1 MSCFFRP
8 PSDTCKLSQLRITK
22 PLPSAFR
29 LLASIMIRW
38 KNGHCFKRR
47 RAGQISEL
55 LCNSLVFPSL
65 RLPLLQ
71 PNILTAKHG
80 DGSQSG
86 PMVTGNPFCHI
97 YGFHVSCS
105 CLQSRRARFQS
116 INVTSEKTVGG
127 QSFGWKL
134 HEIAD
139 WLSEAWRVWLANLWP
154 VVSPVKLCLLEVWWL
169 QFLSVSSWKLVL
181 QEHPACRWQSSQ
193 NTSQGFSKKFLVSP
207 QWRITWEPKKKI
219 FKKSMEHLGTLK
231 SSGIW
236 SSGTPS
242 PWLSEWPRPNGPT
255 TTIYETMDHG
265 SSLLLQLKLVFG
277 NVILFF
283 RS

>member
-1 MSCFFRP
+1 MSFF
-8 PSDTCKLSQLRITK
+8 SATIDTCKLSQLRITK

-38 KNGHCFKRR
+38 KNGHCFKRWQS
-47 RAGQISEL
+47 GQISEL

-71 PNILTAKHG
+71 PNILTAKHEN
-80 DGSQSG
+80 GSQSG

-116 INVTSEKTVGG
+116 INITSKKQLVGKVSG
-127 QSFGWKL
+127 GNFMRFRTGCQKL
-134 HEIAD
+134 GEFD
-139 WLSEAWRVWLANLWP
+139 WQICGLLFHLL
-154 VVSPVKLCLLEVWWL
+154 KLCLLDFGGCNFS
-169 QFLSVSSWKLVL
+169 QVSSWKLVL

-193 NTSQGFSKKFLVSP
+193 NTSPTASARFLQRNILVSP
-207 QWRITWEPKKKI
+207 QWRITWEPP
-219 FKKSMEHLGTLK
+219 KKSSK
-231 SSGIW
+231 NPW

-242 PWLSEWPRPNGPT
+242 PWLSEWPRPNHHHLF
-255 TTIYETMDHG
+255 DG
-265 SSLLLQLKLVFG
+265 SWQSLWECHL
-277 NVILFF
+277 IF